1 MVGDIAYLYDRFAY
15 LRPIGSLL
23 IMVKELTSQECRR
36 ACPKLPF
43 DCRTTKDLIPS
54 NKIIG
59 QDRAVK
65 ALQFG
70 LRIRSKGFNIYIAGM
85 PGTGRRSAAID
96 FVKDLAKD
104 MPVPPDW
111 VYVYNFQEPPKP
123 NALALPA
130 GKGKEFKDD
139 VEKMVSA
146 IPSALKNA
154 FESDEYTKK
163 RQTTMKTIEEE
174 REEITKNINRMTS
187 EAGFQIQ
194 QSPIGMIMVPIVED
208 KPLTPEEFN
217 QLSSGVKERY
227 RVKQEELQAKLQK
240 PFVQVRE
247 LEEKAE
253 KTIEGLNREVA
264 MYLLSPMLT
273 VVKQKYGSND
283 EVISYIDDIM
293 KDILDNL
300 VKFLTPVNKE
310 QLPFFMEAPDPMANY
325 KVNLIVD
332 NSQQKGAPVEIEL
345 NPSYYRLFGAIEK
358 EARFGALVTNYTM
371 IRGGSLHKANGGFI
385 MIPVE
390 GLFTDPSI
398 WISLKQTISS
408 GKLEIEEKEARLG
421 FISTKSLTPEPI
433 PFDTKIVIIGDS
445 QVYDILYNADKDFK
459 ELFKIKADF
468 DTSMERNDENI
479 KLSVT
484 QICTLC
490 TKEQLL
496 PVDSSGL
503 SAIIEYSSRLA
514 DDQNKLS
521 TRFSIISD
529 IVREADFYAREDKSK
544 HITKKHVYRQLE
556 EKLYRSSMIQD
567 KLKEFIT
574 KGIILIDTK
583 EKAVGQVN
591 GMAVLA
597 TGDFAFG
604 NPSRITA
611 SIAVGREGIIDIER
625 QSEMSGPSHT
635 KGVLIL
641 SGYLNDTYSRE
652 RPLSLSARLVFEQNY
667 GGVDGDSA
675 SSTEL
680 YCLLSALANIPIKQ
694 YIAVTGSVNQK
705 GEVQAIG
712 GVNEKIEGFFEVCKA
727 RGLTGKQGCMI
738 PSSNVQNLMLKE
750 EVVIAIKAKKFHIWP
765 VSNINEGIEVL
776 TDMPAGK
783 RNDDGT
789 FKKDTINNLVQKRL
803 DEMAERRKEY
813 RI

>member
-1 MVGDIAYLYDRFAY
+1 
-15 LRPIGSLL
+15 
-23 IMVKELTSQECRR
+23 MVKELSPEQCRR
-36 ACPKLPF
+36 ACPELPF

-104 MPVPPDW
+104 MPIPPDW
-111 VYVYNFQEPPKP
+111 VYVYNFQEASKP
-123 NALALPA
+123 NALSLPA

-139 VEKMVSA
+139 VERLVSGV
-146 IPSALKNA
+146 PNALRNA

-163 RQTTMKTIEEE
+163 RQTTMKAIEEE
-174 REEITKNINRMTS
+174 RDEFTNKINRMTS

-194 QSPIGMIMVPIVED
+194 QTPIGMVLVPLVDE

-217 QLSSGVKERY
+217 QLSAGVKERY
-227 RVKQEELQAKLQK
+227 RAKQAELQEKLQK
-240 PFVQVRE
+240 PFVQFRE

-253 KTIEGLNREVA
+253 KMIGELNREVA
-264 MYLLSPMLT
+264 LYVLGPMLSII
-273 VVKQKYGSND
+273 KEKYGANN
-283 EVISYIDDIM
+283 EVIGYIDDVM

-300 VKFLTPVNKE
+300 ARFLTPVNKD

-332 NSQQKGAPVEIEL
+332 NSDQKGAPVEIEL
-345 NPSYYRLFGAIEK
+345 NPSYYKLFGAIEK

-408 GKLEIEEKEARLG
+408 EKLEIEEKEARLG
-421 FISTKSLTPEPI
+421 FIATKSLMPEAI
-433 PFDTKIVIIGDS
+433 PFDTKIVIIGDPR
-445 QVYDILYNADKDFK
+445 VYDILYTADKDFK

-468 DTSMERNDENI
+468 DTSMERNDDNI
-479 KLSVT
+479 KLFVT

-490 TKEQLL
+490 AKEKLL

-503 SAIIEYSSRLA
+503 AAVIEYSSRLA
-514 DDQNKLS
+514 ADQNKLS
-521 TRFSIISD
+521 TQFSVISD
-529 IVREADFYAREDKSK
+529 LVREADFYAREDKSDV
-544 HITKKHVYRQLE
+544 ITRAHVLRQHE
-556 EKLYRSSMIQD
+556 EKLYRSNMIQD
-567 KLKEFIT
+567 KLEEFIA
-574 KGIILIDTK
+574 KGIILIDTA
-583 EKAVGQVN
+583 EHAVGQVN
-591 GMAVLA
+591 GLAVLA

-611 SIAVGREGIIDIER
+611 SIAVGREGVIDIER
-625 QSEMSGPSHT
+625 QAEMSGPSHT

-641 SGYLNDTYSRE
+641 SGYLNDTYARE
-652 RPLSLSARLVFEQNY
+652 KPLSLSARLVFEQNY

-680 YCLLSALANIPIKQ
+680 YSLLSALADVPIKQ

-712 GVNEKIEGFFEVCKA
+712 GVNEKVEGFFEICKA

-738 PSSNVQNLMLKE
+738 PNSNVQHLMLKE
-750 EVVIAIKAKKFHIWP
+750 EVITAIKAKKFHIWP
-765 VSNINEGIEVL
+765 VSTISEGIEVL
-776 TDMPAGK
+776 TDVPAGK
-783 RNDDGT
+783 RNADGT
-789 FKKDTINNLVQKRL
+789 FKKDTINGLVQKRL
-803 DEMAERRKEY
+803 DDMAERVKEY
-813 RI
+813 KAL

>member
-1 MVGDIAYLYDRFAY
+1 
-15 LRPIGSLL
+15 
-23 IMVKELTSQECRR
+23 MVKELSPEQCRR
-36 ACPKLPF
+36 ACPELPF

-85 PGTGRRSAAID
+85 PGTGRRSAAVD

-111 VYVYNFQEPPKP
+111 VYVYNFHEASKP

-139 VEKMVSA
+139 VEKLVSGV
-146 IPSALKNA
+146 PVALRNA
-154 FESDEYTKK
+154 FESEEYAKK
-163 RQTTMKTIEEE
+163 RQNTMKAIEEE
-174 REEITKNINRMTS
+174 REQFTKEINRMTS

-194 QSPIGMIMVPIVED
+194 QSPIGMVLVPIVDD

-217 QLSSGVKERY
+217 QLSNGVKERMK
-227 RVKQEELQAKLQK
+227 VKQDELQAKLQK
-240 PFVQVRE
+240 PFIQFRE

-253 KTIEGLNREVA
+253 KTVGDLNREVA
-264 MYLLSPMLT
+264 MYVLDPMLST
-273 VVKQKYGSND
+273 IKKKYGSNN
-283 EVISYIDDIM
+283 EVIEYIDDVL

-300 VKFLTPVNKE
+300 AKFLTPVNKE

-332 NSQQKGAPVEIEL
+332 NSELKGAPVEIEL
-345 NPSYYRLFGAIEK
+345 NPSYYKLFGAIEK

-371 IRGGSLHKANGGFI
+371 IRSGLLHKANGGFI
-385 MIPVE
+385 LMPVE
-390 GLFTDPSI
+390 GLFTDPTI

-408 GKLEIEEKEARLG
+408 EKLEIEEKEARLG
-421 FISTKSLTPEPI
+421 FIATKSLMPEAI
-433 PFDTKIVIIGDS
+433 PFDTKIVIIGDPRI
-445 QVYDILYNADKDFK
+445 YDILYTADKDFK

-479 KLSVT
+479 KQYVT
-484 QICTLC
+484 QICSLC
-490 TKEQLL
+490 AKENLL
-496 PVDSSGL
+496 PIDSTGL
-503 SAIIEYSSRLA
+503 AAIIEYSSRLA
-514 DDQNKLS
+514 DDQSKLS
-521 TRFSIISD
+521 TQFATISD
-529 IVREADFYAREDKSK
+529 TVREADFYAREAKSEI
-544 HITKKHVYRQLE
+544 ITKEHIQKQLE
-556 EKLYRSSMIQD
+556 EKLYRSNMIQD
-567 KLKEFIT
+567 KLEEFIA
-574 KGIILIDTK
+574 KGIILIDTE

-591 GMAVLA
+591 GLAVLA
-597 TGDFAFG
+597 TGDFMFG

-611 SIAVGREGIIDIER
+611 SIAVGREGVMDIER
-625 QSEMSGPSHT
+625 QAQMSGPSHT

-641 SGYLNDTYSRE
+641 SGYLNDTYARE
-652 RPLSLSARLVFEQNY
+652 KPLSLSARLVFEQNY

-680 YCLLSALANIPIKQ
+680 YSLLSALADAPIKQ

-712 GVNEKIEGFFEVCKA
+712 GVNEKVEGFFEICKA
-727 RGLTGKQGCMI
+727 RGLDGKQGCMI
-738 PSSNVQNLMLKE
+738 PSSNVQHLMLKE
-750 EVVIAIKAKKFHIWP
+750 EVIAAIKAKKFHIWP
-765 VSNINEGIEVL
+765 VSTIAEGIEVL
-776 TDMPAGK
+776 TDVPAGK
-783 RNDDGT
+783 RNADGT
-789 FKKDTINNLVQKRL
+789 FKKDSINARVQKRL
-803 DEMAERRKEY
+803 DDMADRVKEY
-813 RI
+813 KA